1 MNFPSIEDLMKQAEY
16 KQHPFGQVWQPFDSE
31 AFQELASNIDRRG
44 QDKEIMLYQDMILEG
59 WHRYLACLAAK
70 ITPRF
75 VEFKGSDLE
84 AAELVHASGVRRHS
98 SADQRYASFLMLCE
112 ACPAFKE
119 KYEQLRE
126 KGEQQQQAGKPLA
139 TSSQRVNVVE
149 TKAKAAGVSKATA
162 KKVERIKKEKP
173 GAVADIAAGK
183 TTANKELDK
192 LPKSAKQAKNR
203 SRKPPEVEEVDPDE
217 FTAQVAGVRSFI
229 VVDLESGY
237 DVASVIHLLQI
248 GQGSVKD
255 DIVYLGD
262 KKIAWLEMKDDQ
274 LEYSDFHIVPNEP
287 LEQIATLPSEAAA
300 TPVLCLH
307 DPGREAVTVEDC
319 PSETQTQAISLEF
332 DQT

>member
-1 MNFPSIEDLMKQAEY
+1 MWWKQ
-16 KQHPFGQVWQPFDSE
+16 
-31 AFQELASNIDRRG
+31 
-44 QDKEIMLYQDMILEG
+44 
-59 WHRYLACLAAK
+59 
-70 ITPRF
+70 
-75 VEFKGSDLE
+75 
-84 AAELVHASGVRRHS
+84 
-98 SADQRYASFLMLCE
+98 
-112 ACPAFKE
+112 
-119 KYEQLRE
+119 
-126 KGEQQQQAGKPLA
+126 
-139 TSSQRVNVVE
+139 
-149 TKAKAAGVSKATA
+149 KAKAAGVSKATA
-162 KKVERIKKEKP
+162 KKVEKNQEGEKP

-192 LPKSAKQAKNR
+192 HPKSAKQAKNR

-300 TPVLCLH
+300 TPVL
-307 DPGREAVTVEDC
+307 
-319 PSETQTQAISLEF
+319 
-332 DQT
+332 